1 MFSSSQRSWKRY
13 ASILHKAVMLISP
26 HGGALNNLIWTSD
39 HCHIVAF
46 DEYPDRQL
54 DPPVRGIFFHAW
66 WMKVRPG
73 SHGKYWVI
81 EPTLKDRKTFYDG
94 HMRWLHLI
102 LPFNG

>member
-1 MFSSSQRSWKRY
+1 M
-13 ASILHKAVMLISP
+13 
-26 HGGALNNLIWTSD
+26 
-39 HCHIVAF
+39 AF

-81 EPTLKDRKTFYDG
+81 EPTLKNRKYFYDG
-94 HMRWLHLI
+94 DI
-102 LPFNG
+102 L

>member
-1 MFSSSQRSWKRY
+1 
-13 ASILHKAVMLISP
+13 MLISP

-54 DPPVRGIFFHAW
+54 DPPVQGIFFHAW

-73 SHGKYWVI
+73 SHGKCWVI
-81 EPTLKDRKTFYDG
+81 EPTLKNKKSFYDG
-94 HMRWLHLI
+94 DMT
-102 LPFNG
+102 